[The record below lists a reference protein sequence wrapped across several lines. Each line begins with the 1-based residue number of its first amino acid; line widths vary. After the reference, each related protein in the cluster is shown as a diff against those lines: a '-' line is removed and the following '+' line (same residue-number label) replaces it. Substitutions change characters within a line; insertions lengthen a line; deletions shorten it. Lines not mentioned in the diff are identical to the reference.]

1 MIAIQHKPATPIRR
15 VHQAKLILLATFLI
29 LTQLLTACSTQ
40 GNPFDEQG
48 QLSYGDLQLVL
59 VEVGFDRTYE
69 GFVCDDSDFQHPF
82 VTLRLTCSEES
93 DGGCYIGVTLAVK
106 YEDGASWGKSSF
118 SQSNSSTD
126 FQPRTLF
133 LKPGTTEEITFRPN
147 SAVRQCW
154 SIHEAVNKITVVLRD
169 ETGEIKNLSAV
180 YKP

>member
-1 MIAIQHKPATPIRR
+1 MIAIQHKHATPIRR
-15 VHQAKLILLATFLI
+15 VHQAKLILLTTFLI
-29 LTQLLTACSTQ
+29 LTQILSACSTQ
-40 GNPFDEQG
+40 SNQFDEQG
-48 QLSYGDLQLVL
+48 QLAYGDLQLTL
-59 VEVGFDRTYE
+59 VEMGFDRSYD
-69 GFVCDDSDFQHPF
+69 GFVCDDSDYQHPF

-93 DGGCYIGVTLAVK
+93 GDGCYVGVTLAVK

-118 SQSNSSTD
+118 SQSSSSTA

-133 LKPGTTEEITFRPN
+133 LKPGATEEITFRPN

-169 ETGEIKNLSAV
+169 ETGEMKDQLAV